1 MRAPS
6 AILLLL
12 LVAASP
18 THATAVHPAQWSVAL
33 EGDGIAYG
41 LGGYS
46 GIIRVAAPNRFEVAL
61 GSGRYNLP
69 EFVTKTQDT
78 FDEARWDVTS
88 ESIQVFRAG
97 YRFAP
102 PLANGFALH
111 AIAMHQRFRISSA
124 KLAGV
129 SRFKQL
135 GLGVSGGYYLHLVA
149 GVYVYPVVSV
159 TYDRVYNGTNAV
171 QGRRYRVPSLG
182 VSESLHVGWERGF

>member
-1 MRAPS
+1 MRALSAVLLLLIVVVKPAHAAPS
-6 AILLLL
+6 ALDR
-12 LVAASP
+12 
-18 THATAVHPAQWSVAL
+18 WSVAL

-46 GIIRVAAPNRFEVAL
+46 GILQVAAPNGFEVAL
-61 GSGRYNLP
+61 GSGRYTLP

-78 FDEARWDVTS
+78 YNEAGWDATS
-88 ESIQVFRAG
+88 ESIQVFRMG

-111 AIAMHQRFRISSA
+111 AIALHQRFRISSE

-135 GLGVSGGYYLHLVA
+135 GLGVSGGYYLHLGA
-149 GVYVYPVVSV
+149 GDYVYPVVSL
-159 TYDRVYNGTNAV
+159 TYDRVYQGSNAV
-171 QGRRYRVPSLG
+171 QGRSYRVPSLG
-182 VSESLHVGWERGF
+182 VSESVHVGWERGF